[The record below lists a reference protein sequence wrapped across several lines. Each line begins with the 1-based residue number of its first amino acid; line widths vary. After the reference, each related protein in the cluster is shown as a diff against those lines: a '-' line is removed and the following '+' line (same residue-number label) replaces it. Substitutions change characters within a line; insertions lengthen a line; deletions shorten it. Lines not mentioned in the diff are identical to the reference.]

1 MLSQLY
7 IENIAVIR
15 QATIDFQQ
23 GFHVFTGETG
33 AGKTILISAINAVL
47 GGRTFKE
54 IIRTGETRATVSALF
69 TEISEELCKKIEVLG
84 YPLEDNQLL
93 VQREI
98 DLSGKGQCRLD
109 GRPATAAMLREVC
122 SLLIDIHGQ
131 HDNQEL
137 LSAEK
142 HLGFL
147 DSYGAY
153 PQEMAA
159 YTAAYER
166 MCECAARL
174 DKLQMDESYK
184 LQRMDILQF
193 QIKEIGDAKL
203 TDGEEERLVEQQK
216 RIRNAERITE
226 SLGAVYTLLNG
237 NGEEMRGALEALEEV
252 STELD
257 TASKYLTEFGGYSE
271 KLSDAYYMLEELG
284 SRARDTLEDADFD
297 PRQLDAIE
305 SRLDTIYKLKK
316 KYGNSIAEILE
327 YFERI
332 SEEYQ
337 SLELSD
343 ELTAHLQR
351 ELDEANL
358 VLHTVAEA
366 LTACRLAAAAEF
378 SERVEQELAYLD
390 MAGVRFSITRREKPY
405 GPTGADEM
413 EFMICTNTGEEAK
426 PLAKIASGGELA
438 RIMLAIKNVLAEKD
452 GIGTIIF
459 DEVDTGVSGRA
470 AQKIGKKLAEVARHR
485 QVICV
490 THLAPVAACAAHHYR
505 IYKTVE
511 DGRTFTR
518 VEELTRPQRV
528 QELARMMVGENI
540 TDSAL
545 KSAEEMLESQFY
557 LAYVMPPLTGAARF
571 LPK

>member
-15 QATIDFQQ
+15 QATIDFQK

-54 IIRTGETRATVSALF
+54 IIRTGESRARVSALF
-69 TEISEELCKKIEVLG
+69 TGIPASLAEKIGELG
-84 YPLEDNQLL
+84 YPLEDGQLL

-98 DLSGKGQCRLD
+98 DLTGKGQCRLD

-147 DSYGAY
+147 DSFGAY
-153 PQEMAA
+153 RKELEDYAKAYAQRMA
-159 YTAAYER
+159 
-166 MCECAARL
+166 CADRL
-174 DKLQMDESYK
+174 EKLQMDESYK

-193 QIKEIGDAKL
+193 QLKEIGDARL
-203 TDGEEERLVEQQK
+203 TDGEEEQLTEQQK
-216 RIRNAERITE
+216 RIKNAERITE
-226 SLGAVYTLLNG
+226 SLGTIYTLLNG
-237 NGEEMRGALEALEEV
+237 DGEELRGVLEALEEI

-257 TASKYLTEFGGYSE
+257 TAAKYLPDLTQYGD
-271 KLSDAYYMLEELG
+271 KLNDAYYMLEELG
-284 SRARDTLEDADFD
+284 STARDTLEDADFD
-297 PRQLDAIE
+297 PRQLDTIE
-305 SRLDTIYKLKK
+305 SRLDTIYRLKK
-316 KYGNSIAEILE
+316 KYGGSIAEILA
-327 YFERI
+327 YYDKI
-332 SEEYQ
+332 SEEYNT
-337 SLELSD
+337 LELSD
-343 ELTAHLQR
+343 EMVEQLR
-351 ELDEANL
+351 GELER
-358 VLHTVAEA
+358 AEQDLRQAAKA
-366 LTACRLAAAAEF
+366 LTARRLETAGEF
-378 SERVEQELAYLD
+378 VRRVEAELAYLD
-390 MAGVRFSITRREKPY
+390 MGGVRFSISRKEKAF
-405 GPTGADEM
+405 GPNGADEM
-413 EFMICTNTGEEAK
+413 EFLICTNAGEEAR

-452 GIGTIIF
+452 DIGTIIF

-470 AQKIGKKLAEVARHR
+470 AQKIGQKLAEVARHR

-511 DGRTFTR
+511 EGRTFTR
-518 VEELTRPQRV
+518 VEELGHEDRV
-528 QELARMMVGENI
+528 RELARIMVGDHI
-540 TDSAL
+540 TESAL
-545 KSAEEMLESQFY
+545 QSAGEML
-557 LAYVMPPLTGAARF
+557 AARA
-571 LPK
+571 

>member
-203 TDGEEERLVEQQK
+203 SDGEEERLVEQQK

-237 NGEEMRGALEALEEV
+237 NGEEMRGVLEALEEV

-378 SERVEQELAYLD
+378 SVRVEQELAYLD

-528 QELARMMVGENI
+528 QELARIMVGENI

-545 KSAEEMLESQFY
+545 KSAEEMLES
-557 LAYVMPPLTGAARF
+557 
-571 LPK
+571 

>member
-153 PQEMAA
+153 RQEMAA

-203 TDGEEERLVEQQK
+203 SDGEEERLVEQQK

-237 NGEEMRGALEALEEV
+237 NGEEMRGVLEALEEV

-257 TASKYLTEFGGYSE
+257 TAAKYLTEFGGYSE

-297 PRQLDAIE
+297 PRQLDDIE

-413 EFMICTNTGEEAK
+413 EFMICTNAGEEAK

-528 QELARMMVGENI
+528 QELARIMVGENI

-545 KSAEEMLESQFY
+545 KSAEEMLES
-557 LAYVMPPLTGAARF
+557 
-571 LPK
+571 

>member
-69 TEISEELCKKIEVLG
+69 TEIPEELCKKIEVLG

-237 NGEEMRGALEALEEV
+237 NGEEMRGVLEALEEV

-257 TASKYLTEFGGYSE
+257 TAAKYLTEFGGYSE

-358 VLHTVAEA
+358 VLHTEAEA

-528 QELARMMVGENI
+528 QELARIMVGENI

-545 KSAEEMLESQFY
+545 KSAEEMLDS
-557 LAYVMPPLTGAARF
+557 
-571 LPK
+571 

>member
-237 NGEEMRGALEALEEV
+237 NGEEMRGVLEALEEV

-257 TASKYLTEFGGYSE
+257 TAAKYLTEFGGYSE

-413 EFMICTNTGEEAK
+413 EFMISTNTGEEAK

-528 QELARMMVGENI
+528 QELARIMVGENI
-540 TDSAL
+540 TESAL
-545 KSAEEMLESQFY
+545 KSAEEMLES
-557 LAYVMPPLTGAARF
+557 
-571 LPK
+571 

>member
-147 DSYGAY
+147 DSFGEY
-153 PQEMAA
+153 PQELAA
-159 YTAAYER
+159 YTAAYDK
-166 MCECAARL
+166 MCDCAARL

-203 TDGEEERLVEQQK
+203 SDGEEERLVEQQK

-237 NGEEMRGALEALEEV
+237 NGEEMRGVLEALEEV

-257 TASKYLTEFGGYSE
+257 TAAKYLTEFGGYSE

-284 SRARDTLEDADFD
+284 SRARDLYTVAREPMPLVGAAEYTRRHDPNWLVQAWFNLMGRSTRKKKPTQEKFEPLVTAPFVSVASRVSHMLRGLLKGSLQKMGQLFSHEESRSTNVATFLALLELIRAGRVKVDDSGAL
-297 PRQLDAIE
+297 QLD
-305 SRLDTIYKLKK
+305 RT
-316 KYGNSIAEILE
+316 
-327 YFERI
+327 
-332 SEEYQ
+332 
-337 SLELSD
+337 
-343 ELTAHLQR
+343 H
-351 ELDEANL
+351 
-358 VLHTVAEA
+358 
-366 LTACRLAAAAEF
+366 
-378 SERVEQELAYLD
+378 
-390 MAGVRFSITRREKPY
+390 RR
-405 GPTGADEM
+405 
-413 EFMICTNTGEEAK
+413 
-426 PLAKIASGGELA
+426 
-438 RIMLAIKNVLAEKD
+438 RKD
-452 GIGTIIF
+452 
-459 DEVDTGVSGRA
+459 
-470 AQKIGKKLAEVARHR
+470 
-485 QVICV
+485 
-490 THLAPVAACAAHHYR
+490 
-505 IYKTVE
+505 KT
-511 DGRTFTR
+511 
-518 VEELTRPQRV
+518 P
-528 QELARMMVGENI
+528 
-540 TDSAL
+540 
-545 KSAEEMLESQFY
+545 
-557 LAYVMPPLTGAARF
+557 
-571 LPK
+571 

>member
-203 TDGEEERLVEQQK
+203 SDGEEERLVEQQK

-237 NGEEMRGALEALEEV
+237 NGEEMRGVLEALEEV

-257 TASKYLTEFGGYSE
+257 TAAKYLTEFGGYSE

-284 SRARDTLEDADFD
+284 SRARDMLEDADFD
-297 PRQLDAIE
+297 PRQLDDIE

-528 QELARMMVGENI
+528 QELARIMVGENI

-545 KSAEEMLESQFY
+545 KSAEEMLES
-557 LAYVMPPLTGAARF
+557 
-571 LPK
+571 

>member
-174 DKLQMDESYK
+174 DKLKMDESYK

-528 QELARMMVGENI
+528 QELARIMVGENI

-545 KSAEEMLESQFY
+545 KSAEEMLES
-557 LAYVMPPLTGAARF
+557 
-571 LPK
+571 

>member
-15 QATIDFQQ
+15 QATIDFQN

-54 IIRTGETRATVSALF
+54 IIRTGESRARVSALF
-69 TEISEELCKKIEVLG
+69 TGIPASLAEKIGELG
-84 YPLEDNQLL
+84 YPLEDGQLL

-98 DLSGKGQCRLD
+98 DLTGKGQCRLD

-147 DSYGAY
+147 DSFGAY
-153 PQEMAA
+153 RKELEDYAKAYAQRMA
-159 YTAAYER
+159 
-166 MCECAARL
+166 CADRL
-174 DKLQMDESYK
+174 EKLQMDESYK

-193 QIKEIGDAKL
+193 QLKEIGDARL
-203 TDGEEERLVEQQK
+203 TDGEEEQLTEQQK
-216 RIRNAERITE
+216 RIKNAERITE
-226 SLGAVYTLLNG
+226 SLGTIYTLLNG
-237 NGEEMRGALEALEEV
+237 DGEELRGVLEALEEI

-257 TASKYLTEFGGYSE
+257 TAAKYLPDFTQYGD
-271 KLSDAYYMLEELG
+271 KLNDAYYMLEELG
-284 SRARDTLEDADFD
+284 STARDTLEDADFD
-297 PRQLDAIE
+297 PRQLDTIE
-305 SRLDTIYKLKK
+305 SRLDTIYRLKK
-316 KYGNSIAEILE
+316 KYGGSIAEILA
-327 YFERI
+327 YYDKI
-332 SEEYQ
+332 SEEYNT
-337 SLELSD
+337 LELSD
-343 ELTAHLQR
+343 EMVEQLR
-351 ELDEANL
+351 GELER
-358 VLHTVAEA
+358 AEQDLRQAAKA
-366 LTACRLAAAAEF
+366 LTARRLETAGEF
-378 SERVEQELAYLD
+378 VRRVEAELAYLD
-390 MAGVRFSITRREKPY
+390 MSGVRFSISRKEKAF
-405 GPTGADEM
+405 GPNGADEM
-413 EFMICTNTGEEAK
+413 EFLICTNAGEEAR

-452 GIGTIIF
+452 DIGTIIF

-470 AQKIGKKLAEVARHR
+470 AQKIGQKLAEVARHR

-511 DGRTFTR
+511 EGRTFTR
-518 VEELTRPQRV
+518 VEELDHEERV
-528 QELARMMVGENI
+528 RELARIMVGDHI
-540 TDSAL
+540 TESAL
-545 KSAEEMLESQFY
+545 QSAGEML
-557 LAYVMPPLTGAARF
+557 AARA
-571 LPK
+571 

>member
-15 QATIDFQQ
+15 QATIDFSQ

-69 TEISEELCKKIEVLG
+69 TDIPATLCEKIAALG
-84 YPLEDNQLL
+84 YPPEDGQLL

-98 DLSGKGQCRLD
+98 DLAGKGQCRLD

-153 PQEMAA
+153 PQEQAA
-159 YTAAYER
+159 YTAAYDH
-166 MCECAARL
+166 MCDCAARL

-184 LQRMDILQF
+184 LQRMDILGF
-193 QIKEIGDAKL
+193 QLKEIGDAKL
-203 TDGEEERLVEQQK
+203 IDGEEEQ

-237 NGEEMRGALEALEEV
+237 DGEERRGALEILEEV
-252 STELD
+252 SSDLD
-257 TASKYLTEFGGYSE
+257 TAAKFLPEFEEYGD
-271 KLSDAYYMLEELG
+271 KLNDAYYMLEELG
-284 SRARDTLEDADFD
+284 ARARDTLEDSDFD

-316 KYGNSIAEILE
+316 KYGGSIAAILE
-327 YFERI
+327 YYDKI

-343 ELTAHLQR
+343 ELTAKLQMELDAANR
-351 ELDEANL
+351 ELRFA
-358 VLHTVAEA
+358 AEA
-366 LTACRLAAAAEF
+366 LTARRLSAAAEF
-378 SERVEQELAYLD
+378 SARVEAELAYLD
-390 MAGVRFSITRREKPY
+390 MAGVRFSITRREKNF

-452 GIGTIIF
+452 DIGTIIF

-511 DGRTFTR
+511 DGRTFTK
-518 VEELTRPQRV
+518 VEELNRPQRV
-528 QELARMMVGENI
+528 QELARIMVGENI

-545 KSAEEMLESQFY
+545 KSAEEMLES
-557 LAYVMPPLTGAARF
+557 
-571 LPK
+571 

>member
-237 NGEEMRGALEALEEV
+237 NGEEMHGVLEALEEV

-257 TASKYLTEFGGYSE
+257 TAAKYLTEFGGYSE

-528 QELARMMVGENI
+528 QELARIMVGENI
-540 TDSAL
+540 TESAL
-545 KSAEEMLESQFY
+545 KSAEEMLES
-557 LAYVMPPLTGAARF
+557 
-571 LPK
+571 

>member
-69 TEISEELCKKIEVLG
+69 TEIPAEICSKIEKLG

-153 PQEMAA
+153 PQEMADYA
-159 YTAAYER
+159 AAYEQ
-166 MCECAARL
+166 MCDCAARL
-174 DKLQMDESYK
+174 EKLQMDESYK

-193 QIKEIGDAKL
+193 QLKEIGEAKL
-203 TDGEEERLVEQQK
+203 TAGEEEQLVEQQK

-226 SLGAVYTLLNG
+226 SLGAIYTLLNG
-237 NGEEMRGALEALEEV
+237 DGEEMRGALEALEEV
-252 STELD
+252 SSELD
-257 TASKYLTEFGGYSE
+257 TAAKYLPDFEGYGE
-271 KLSDAYYMLEELG
+271 KLSDAYYLLEELG

-297 PRQLDAIE
+297 PRQLNAIE
-305 SRLDTIYKLKK
+305 DRLDTIYKLKK
-316 KYGNSIAEILE
+316 KYGGSIADILE
-327 YFERI
+327 YYEKI

-343 ELTAHLQR
+343 ELTARLQR
-351 ELDEANL
+351 DLDEANL
-358 VLHTVAEA
+358 VLRDAAKA
-366 LTACRLAAAAEF
+366 LTARRLTAAAAF
-378 SERVEQELAYLD
+378 SQRVEAELAYLD
-390 MAGVRFSITRREKPY
+390 MAGVKFSITRREKPY

-470 AQKIGKKLAEVARHR
+470 AQKIGRKLAEVARHR

-511 DGRTFTR
+511 AGRTFTR
-518 VEELTRPQRV
+518 VEEMNRSQRV
-528 QELARMMVGENI
+528 QELARIMVGENI
-540 TDSAL
+540 TESAL
-545 KSAEEMLESQFY
+545 KSAEEMLTE
-557 LAYVMPPLTGAARF
+557 A
-571 LPK
+571 

>member
-15 QATIDFQQ
+15 QATIDFQK

-54 IIRTGETRATVSALF
+54 IIRTGESRARVSALF
-69 TEISEELCKKIEVLG
+69 TGIPASLAEKIGELG
-84 YPLEDNQLL
+84 YPLEDGQLL

-98 DLSGKGQCRLD
+98 DLTGKGQCRLD
-109 GRPATAAMLREVC
+109 GRPATVAMLREVC

-147 DSYGAY
+147 DSFGAY
-153 PQEMAA
+153 RKELEDYAKAYAQRMA
-159 YTAAYER
+159 
-166 MCECAARL
+166 CADRL
-174 DKLQMDESYK
+174 EKLQMDESYK

-193 QIKEIGDAKL
+193 QLKEIGDARL
-203 TDGEEERLVEQQK
+203 TDGEEEQLTEQQK
-216 RIRNAERITE
+216 RIKNAERITE
-226 SLGAVYTLLNG
+226 SLGTIYTLLNG
-237 NGEEMRGALEALEEV
+237 DGEELRGVLEALEEI

-257 TASKYLTEFGGYSE
+257 TAAKYLPDFTQYGD
-271 KLSDAYYMLEELG
+271 KLNDAYYMLEELG
-284 SRARDTLEDADFD
+284 STARDTLEDADFD
-297 PRQLDAIE
+297 PRQLDTIE
-305 SRLDTIYKLKK
+305 SRLDTIYRLKK
-316 KYGNSIAEILE
+316 KYGGSIAEILA
-327 YFERI
+327 YYDKI
-332 SEEYQ
+332 SEEYNT
-337 SLELSD
+337 LELSD
-343 ELTAHLQR
+343 EMVEQLR
-351 ELDEANL
+351 GELER
-358 VLHTVAEA
+358 AEQDLRQAAKA
-366 LTACRLAAAAEF
+366 LTARRLETAGEF
-378 SERVEQELAYLD
+378 VRRVEAELAYLD
-390 MAGVRFSITRREKPY
+390 MGGVRFSISRKEKAF
-405 GPTGADEM
+405 GPNGADEM
-413 EFMICTNTGEEAK
+413 EFLICTNAGEEAR

-452 GIGTIIF
+452 DIGTIIF

-470 AQKIGKKLAEVARHR
+470 AQKIGQKLAEVARHR

-511 DGRTFTR
+511 EGRTFTR
-518 VEELTRPQRV
+518 VEELGHEDRV
-528 QELARMMVGENI
+528 RELARIMVGDHI
-540 TDSAL
+540 TESAL
-545 KSAEEMLESQFY
+545 QSAGEML
-557 LAYVMPPLTGAARF
+557 AARA
-571 LPK
+571 

>member
-237 NGEEMRGALEALEEV
+237 NGEEMCGVLEALEEV

-257 TASKYLTEFGGYSE
+257 TAAKYLTEFGGYSE

-297 PRQLDAIE
+297 PRQLDDIE

-528 QELARMMVGENI
+528 QELARIMVGENI

-545 KSAEEMLESQFY
+545 KSAEEMLES
-557 LAYVMPPLTGAARF
+557 
-571 LPK
+571 

>member
-257 TASKYLTEFGGYSE
+257 TAAKYLTEFGGYSE

-413 EFMICTNTGEEAK
+413 EFMICTNAGEEAK

-528 QELARMMVGENI
+528 QELARIMVGENI

-545 KSAEEMLESQFY
+545 KSAEEMLES
-557 LAYVMPPLTGAARF
+557 
-571 LPK
+571 

>member
-15 QATIDFQQ
+15 QATIDFQK

-54 IIRTGETRATVSALF
+54 IIRTGESRARVSALF
-69 TEISEELCKKIEVLG
+69 TGIPASLAEKIGELG
-84 YPLEDNQLL
+84 YPLEDGQLL

-98 DLSGKGQCRLD
+98 DLTGKGQCRLD

-147 DSYGAY
+147 DSFGAY
-153 PQEMAA
+153 RKELEDYAKAYAQRMA
-159 YTAAYER
+159 
-166 MCECAARL
+166 CADRL
-174 DKLQMDESYK
+174 EKLQMDESYK

-193 QIKEIGDAKL
+193 QLKEIGDARL
-203 TDGEEERLVEQQK
+203 TDGEEEQLTEQQK
-216 RIRNAERITE
+216 RIKNAERITE
-226 SLGAVYTLLNG
+226 SLGTIYTLLNG
-237 NGEEMRGALEALEEV
+237 DGEELRGVLEALEEI

-257 TASKYLTEFGGYSE
+257 TAAKYLPDFTQYGD
-271 KLSDAYYMLEELG
+271 KLNDAYYMLEELG
-284 SRARDTLEDADFD
+284 STARDTLEDADFD
-297 PRQLDAIE
+297 PRQLDTIE
-305 SRLDTIYKLKK
+305 SRLDTIYRLKR
-316 KYGNSIAEILE
+316 KYGGSIAEILA
-327 YFERI
+327 YYDKI
-332 SEEYQ
+332 SEEYNT
-337 SLELSD
+337 LELSD
-343 ELTAHLQR
+343 EMVEQLR
-351 ELDEANL
+351 GELER
-358 VLHTVAEA
+358 AEQDLRQAAKA
-366 LTACRLAAAAEF
+366 LTARRLETAGEF
-378 SERVEQELAYLD
+378 VRRVEAELAYLD
-390 MAGVRFSITRREKPY
+390 MGGVRFSISRKEKAF
-405 GPTGADEM
+405 GPNGADEM
-413 EFMICTNTGEEAK
+413 EFLICTNAGEEAR

-452 GIGTIIF
+452 DIGTIIF

-470 AQKIGKKLAEVARHR
+470 AQKIGQKLAEVARHR

-511 DGRTFTR
+511 EGRTFTR
-518 VEELTRPQRV
+518 VEELGHEDRV
-528 QELARMMVGENI
+528 RELARIMVGDHI
-540 TDSAL
+540 TESAL
-545 KSAEEMLESQFY
+545 QSAGEML
-557 LAYVMPPLTGAARF
+557 AARA
-571 LPK
+571 

>member
-69 TEISEELCKKIEVLG
+69 TEISEDLCKKIEVLG

-153 PQEMAA
+153 RQEMAA

-184 LQRMDILQF
+184 LQRMDILRF

-237 NGEEMRGALEALEEV
+237 NGEEMCGVLEALEEV

-257 TASKYLTEFGGYSE
+257 TAAKYLTEFGGYSE

-297 PRQLDAIE
+297 PRQLDDIE

-528 QELARMMVGENI
+528 QELARIMVGENI

-545 KSAEEMLESQFY
+545 KSAEEMLES
-557 LAYVMPPLTGAARF
+557 
-571 LPK
+571 

>member
-15 QATIDFQQ
+15 QATIDFQK

-54 IIRTGETRATVSALF
+54 IIRTGESRARVSALF
-69 TEISEELCKKIEVLG
+69 TGIPASLAEKIGELG
-84 YPLEDNQLL
+84 YPLEDGQLL

-98 DLSGKGQCRLD
+98 DLTGKGQCRLD

-147 DSYGAY
+147 DSFGAY
-153 PQEMAA
+153 RQELEDYAKAYAQRMA
-159 YTAAYER
+159 
-166 MCECAARL
+166 CADRL
-174 DKLQMDESYK
+174 EKLQMDESYK

-193 QIKEIGDAKL
+193 QLKEIGDARL
-203 TDGEEERLVEQQK
+203 TDGEEEQLTEQQK
-216 RIRNAERITE
+216 RIKNAERITE
-226 SLGAVYTLLNG
+226 SLGTIYTLLNG
-237 NGEEMRGALEALEEV
+237 DGEELRGVLEALEEI

-257 TASKYLTEFGGYSE
+257 TAAKYLPDFTQYGD
-271 KLSDAYYMLEELG
+271 KLNDAYYMLEELG
-284 SRARDTLEDADFD
+284 STARDTLEDADFD
-297 PRQLDAIE
+297 PRQLDTIE
-305 SRLDTIYKLKK
+305 SRLDTIYRLKK
-316 KYGNSIAEILE
+316 KYGGSIAEILA
-327 YFERI
+327 YYDKI
-332 SEEYQ
+332 SEEYNT
-337 SLELSD
+337 LELSD
-343 ELTAHLQR
+343 EMVEQLR
-351 ELDEANL
+351 GELER
-358 VLHTVAEA
+358 AEQDLRQAAKA
-366 LTACRLAAAAEF
+366 LTARRLETAGEF
-378 SERVEQELAYLD
+378 VRRVEAELAYLD
-390 MAGVRFSITRREKPY
+390 MGGVRFSISRKEKAF
-405 GPTGADEM
+405 GPNGADEM
-413 EFMICTNTGEEAK
+413 EFLICTNAGEETR

-452 GIGTIIF
+452 DIGTIIF

-470 AQKIGKKLAEVARHR
+470 AQKIGQKLAEVARHR

-511 DGRTFTR
+511 EGRTFTR
-518 VEELTRPQRV
+518 VEELGHEDRV
-528 QELARMMVGENI
+528 RELARIMVGDHI
-540 TDSAL
+540 TESAL
-545 KSAEEMLESQFY
+545 QSAGEML
-557 LAYVMPPLTGAARF
+557 AARA
-571 LPK
+571 

>member
-257 TASKYLTEFGGYSE
+257 TAAKYLTEFGGYSE

-413 EFMICTNTGEEAK
+413 EFMISTNTGEEAK

-528 QELARMMVGENI
+528 QELARIMVGENI

-545 KSAEEMLESQFY
+545 KSAEEMLES
-557 LAYVMPPLTGAARF
+557 
-571 LPK
+571 

>member
-69 TEISEELCKKIEVLG
+69 TEISEDLCKKIEVLG

-153 PQEMAA
+153 RQEMAA

-184 LQRMDILQF
+184 LQRMDILRF

-203 TDGEEERLVEQQK
+203 SDGEEERLVEQQK

-237 NGEEMRGALEALEEV
+237 NGEEMRGVLEALEEV

-257 TASKYLTEFGGYSE
+257 TAAKYLTEFGGYSE

-297 PRQLDAIE
+297 PRQLDDIE

-528 QELARMMVGENI
+528 QELARIMVGENI

-545 KSAEEMLESQFY
+545 KSAEEMLES
-557 LAYVMPPLTGAARF
+557 
-571 LPK
+571 

>member
-69 TEISEELCKKIEVLG
+69 TEIPEELCKKIEVLG

-153 PQEMAA
+153 RQEMAA

-237 NGEEMRGALEALEEV
+237 NGEEMRGVLEALEEV

-257 TASKYLTEFGGYSE
+257 TAAKYLTEFGGYSE

-358 VLHTVAEA
+358 VLHTEAEA

-528 QELARMMVGENI
+528 QELARIMVGENI

-545 KSAEEMLESQFY
+545 KSAEEMLES
-557 LAYVMPPLTGAARF
+557 
-571 LPK
+571 

>member
-153 PQEMAA
+153 RQEMAA
-159 YTAAYER
+159 YTAAYEK
-166 MCECAARL
+166 MCDCAARL

-203 TDGEEERLVEQQK
+203 SDGEEERLVEQQK

-237 NGEEMRGALEALEEV
+237 NGEEMRGVLEALEEV

-257 TASKYLTEFGGYSE
+257 TAAKYLTEFGGYSE

-405 GPTGADEM
+405 GTTGADEM

-528 QELARMMVGENI
+528 QELARIMVGENI

-545 KSAEEMLESQFY
+545 KSAEEMLES
-557 LAYVMPPLTGAARF
+557 
-571 LPK
+571 

>member
-257 TASKYLTEFGGYSE
+257 TAAKYLTEFGGYSE

-297 PRQLDAIE
+297 PRQLDDIE

-518 VEELTRPQRV
+518 VEELTRSQRV
-528 QELARMMVGENI
+528 QELARIMVGENI

-545 KSAEEMLESQFY
+545 KSAEEMLES
-557 LAYVMPPLTGAARF
+557 
-571 LPK
+571 

>member
-203 TDGEEERLVEQQK
+203 SDGEEERLVEQQK

-237 NGEEMRGALEALEEV
+237 NGEEMRGVLEALEEV

-257 TASKYLTEFGGYSE
+257 TAAKYLTEFGGYSE

-343 ELTAHLQR
+343 ELTAHLQQ

-413 EFMICTNTGEEAK
+413 EFMISTNTGEEAK

-528 QELARMMVGENI
+528 QELARIMVGENI

-545 KSAEEMLESQFY
+545 KSAEEMLES
-557 LAYVMPPLTGAARF
+557 
-571 LPK
+571 

>member
-153 PQEMAA
+153 SQEMAA
-159 YTAAYER
+159 YTAAYEK

-237 NGEEMRGALEALEEV
+237 NGEEMRGVLEALEEV

-257 TASKYLTEFGGYSE
+257 TAAKYLTEFGGYSE

-297 PRQLDAIE
+297 PRQLNDIE

-518 VEELTRPQRV
+518 VEELTRSQRV
-528 QELARMMVGENI
+528 QELARIMVGENI

-545 KSAEEMLESQFY
+545 KSAEEMLES
-557 LAYVMPPLTGAARF
+557 
-571 LPK
+571 

>member
-15 QATIDFQQ
+15 QATIDFQK

-54 IIRTGETRATVSALF
+54 IIRTGESRARVSALF
-69 TEISEELCKKIEVLG
+69 TGIPASLAEKIGELG
-84 YPLEDNQLL
+84 YPLEDGQLL

-98 DLSGKGQCRLD
+98 DLTGKGQCRLD

-147 DSYGAY
+147 DSFGAY
-153 PQEMAA
+153 RKELEDYAKAYAQRMA
-159 YTAAYER
+159 
-166 MCECAARL
+166 CADRL
-174 DKLQMDESYK
+174 EKLQMDESYK

-193 QIKEIGDAKL
+193 QLKEIGDARL
-203 TDGEEERLVEQQK
+203 TDGEEEQLTEQQK
-216 RIRNAERITE
+216 RIKNAERITE
-226 SLGAVYTLLNG
+226 SLGTIYTLLNG
-237 NGEEMRGALEALEEV
+237 DGEELRGVLEALEEI

-257 TASKYLTEFGGYSE
+257 TAAKYLPDFTQYGD
-271 KLSDAYYMLEELG
+271 KLNDAYYMLEELG
-284 SRARDTLEDADFD
+284 STARDTLEDADFD
-297 PRQLDAIE
+297 PRQLDTIE
-305 SRLDTIYKLKK
+305 SRLDTIYRLKK
-316 KYGNSIAEILE
+316 KYGGSIAEILA
-327 YFERI
+327 YYDKI
-332 SEEYQ
+332 SEEYNT
-337 SLELSD
+337 LELSD
-343 ELTAHLQR
+343 EMVEKLRGELERAEQDLQQ
-351 ELDEANL
+351 A
-358 VLHTVAEA
+358 AKA
-366 LTACRLAAAAEF
+366 LTARRMEAAGEF
-378 SERVEQELAYLD
+378 VKRVEAELAYLD
-390 MAGVRFSITRREKPY
+390 MGGVRFSISRKEKAF
-405 GPTGADEM
+405 GPNGADEM
-413 EFMICTNTGEEAK
+413 EFLICTNAGEEAR

-452 GIGTIIF
+452 DIGTIIF

-470 AQKIGKKLAEVARHR
+470 AQKIGQKLAEVARHR

-511 DGRTFTR
+511 EGRTFTR
-518 VEELTRPQRV
+518 VEELGHEDRV
-528 QELARMMVGENI
+528 RELARIMVGDHI
-540 TDSAL
+540 TESAL
-545 KSAEEMLESQFY
+545 QSAGEML
-557 LAYVMPPLTGAARF
+557 AARA
-571 LPK
+571 

>member
-203 TDGEEERLVEQQK
+203 SDGEEERLVEQQK

-237 NGEEMRGALEALEEV
+237 NGEEMRGILEALEEV

-257 TASKYLTEFGGYSE
+257 TAAKYLTEFGGYSE

-297 PRQLDAIE
+297 PRQLDDIE

-518 VEELTRPQRV
+518 VEELTRSQRV
-528 QELARMMVGENI
+528 QELARIMVGENI

-545 KSAEEMLESQFY
+545 KSAEEMLES
-557 LAYVMPPLTGAARF
+557 
-571 LPK
+571 

>member
-54 IIRTGETRATVSALF
+54 IIRTGETCATVSALF
-69 TEISEELCKKIEVLG
+69 TEIPAEICSKIEKLG
-84 YPLEDNQLL
+84 YPLEDGQLL

-98 DLSGKGQCRLD
+98 DLLGKGQCRLD

-153 PQEMAA
+153 PQEMADYA
-159 YTAAYER
+159 AAYEQ
-166 MCECAARL
+166 MCDCAARL
-174 DKLQMDESYK
+174 EKLQMDESYK

-193 QIKEIGDAKL
+193 QLKEIGEAKL
-203 TDGEEERLVEQQK
+203 TAGEEEQLVEQQK

-226 SLGAVYTLLNG
+226 SLGAIYTLLNG
-237 NGEEMRGALEALEEV
+237 DGEEMRGALEALEEV
-252 STELD
+252 SSELD
-257 TASKYLTEFGGYSE
+257 TAAKYLPDFEGYGE
-271 KLSDAYYMLEELG
+271 KLSDAYYLLEELG

-297 PRQLDAIE
+297 PRQLNAIE
-305 SRLDTIYKLKK
+305 DRLDTIYKLKK
-316 KYGNSIAEILE
+316 KYGGSIADILE
-327 YFERI
+327 YYEKI

-343 ELTAHLQR
+343 ELTARLQR
-351 ELDEANL
+351 ELDGANL
-358 VLHTVAEA
+358 VLRDAAKA
-366 LTACRLAAAAEF
+366 LTARRLTAAAAF
-378 SERVEQELAYLD
+378 SQRVEAELAYLD
-390 MAGVRFSITRREKPY
+390 MAGVKFSITRREKPY

-470 AQKIGKKLAEVARHR
+470 AQKIGRKLAEVARHR

-511 DGRTFTR
+511 AGRTFTR
-518 VEELTRPQRV
+518 VEELNRSQRV
-528 QELARMMVGENI
+528 QELARIMVGENI
-540 TDSAL
+540 TESAL
-545 KSAEEMLESQFY
+545 KSAEEMLTE
-557 LAYVMPPLTGAARF
+557 A
-571 LPK
+571 

>member
-153 PQEMAA
+153 PQETAA

-237 NGEEMRGALEALEEV
+237 NGEEMRGVLEALEEV

-257 TASKYLTEFGGYSE
+257 TAAKYLTEFGGYSE

-297 PRQLDAIE
+297 PRQLDDIE

-528 QELARMMVGENI
+528 QELARIMVGENI

-545 KSAEEMLESQFY
+545 KSAEEMLES
-557 LAYVMPPLTGAARF
+557 
-571 LPK
+571 

>member
-153 PQEMAA
+153 RQEMAA

-203 TDGEEERLVEQQK
+203 SDGEEERLVEQQK

-237 NGEEMRGALEALEEV
+237 NGEEMRGVLEALEEV

-257 TASKYLTEFGGYSE
+257 TAAKYLTEFGGYSE

-297 PRQLDAIE
+297 PRQLNDIE

-528 QELARMMVGENI
+528 QELARIMVGENI

-545 KSAEEMLESQFY
+545 KSAEEMLES
-557 LAYVMPPLTGAARF
+557 
-571 LPK
+571 

>member
-237 NGEEMRGALEALEEV
+237 NGEEMRGVLEALEEV

-257 TASKYLTEFGGYSE
+257 TAAKYLTEFGGYSE

-332 SEEYQ
+332 REEYQ

-366 LTACRLAAAAEF
+366 LTACRLTAAAEF

-528 QELARMMVGENI
+528 QELARIMVGENI

-545 KSAEEMLESQFY
+545 KSAEEMLES
-557 LAYVMPPLTGAARF
+557 
-571 LPK
+571 

>member
-15 QATIDFQQ
+15 QATIDFQK

-54 IIRTGETRATVSALF
+54 IIRTGESRARVSALF
-69 TEISEELCKKIEVLG
+69 TGIPASLAEKIGELG
-84 YPLEDNQLL
+84 YPLEDGQLL

-98 DLSGKGQCRLD
+98 DLTGKGQCRLD

-147 DSYGAY
+147 DSFGAY
-153 PQEMAA
+153 RQELEDYAKAYAQRMA
-159 YTAAYER
+159 
-166 MCECAARL
+166 CADRL
-174 DKLQMDESYK
+174 EKLQMDESYK

-193 QIKEIGDAKL
+193 QLKEIGDARL
-203 TDGEEERLVEQQK
+203 TDGEEEQLTEQQK
-216 RIRNAERITE
+216 RIKNAERITE
-226 SLGAVYTLLNG
+226 SLGTIYTLLNG
-237 NGEEMRGALEALEEV
+237 DGEELRGVLEALEEI

-257 TASKYLTEFGGYSE
+257 TAAKYLPDFTQYGD
-271 KLSDAYYMLEELG
+271 KLNDAYYMLEELG
-284 SRARDTLEDADFD
+284 STARDTLEDADFD
-297 PRQLDAIE
+297 PRQLDTIE
-305 SRLDTIYKLKK
+305 SRLDTIYRLKK
-316 KYGNSIAEILE
+316 KYGGSIAEILA
-327 YFERI
+327 YYDKI
-332 SEEYQ
+332 SEEYNT
-337 SLELSD
+337 LELSD
-343 ELTAHLQR
+343 EMVEQLR
-351 ELDEANL
+351 GELER
-358 VLHTVAEA
+358 AEQDLRQAAKA
-366 LTACRLAAAAEF
+366 LTARRLETAGEF
-378 SERVEQELAYLD
+378 VRRVEAELAYLD
-390 MAGVRFSITRREKPY
+390 MGGVRFSISRKEKAF
-405 GPTGADEM
+405 GPNGADEM
-413 EFMICTNTGEEAK
+413 EFLICTNAGEEAR

-438 RIMLAIKNVLAEKD
+438 RIMLALKNVLAEKD
-452 GIGTIIF
+452 DIGTIIF

-470 AQKIGKKLAEVARHR
+470 AQKIGQKLAEVARHR

-511 DGRTFTR
+511 EGRTFTR
-518 VEELTRPQRV
+518 VEELGHEDRV
-528 QELARMMVGENI
+528 RELARIMVGDHI
-540 TDSAL
+540 TESAL
-545 KSAEEMLESQFY
+545 QSAGEML
-557 LAYVMPPLTGAARF
+557 AARA
-571 LPK
+571 

>member
-237 NGEEMRGALEALEEV
+237 NGEEMRGVLEALEEV

-257 TASKYLTEFGGYSE
+257 TAAKYLTEFGGYSE
-271 KLSDAYYMLEELG
+271 KLSDAYYMMEELG

-413 EFMICTNTGEEAK
+413 EIMICTNTGEEAK

-528 QELARMMVGENI
+528 QELARIMVGENI

-545 KSAEEMLESQFY
+545 KSAEEMLES
-557 LAYVMPPLTGAARF
+557 
-571 LPK
+571 

>member
-237 NGEEMRGALEALEEV
+237 NGEEMRGVLEALEEV

-257 TASKYLTEFGGYSE
+257 TAAKYLTEFGGYSE

-297 PRQLDAIE
+297 PRQLDDIE

-490 THLAPVAACAAHHYR
+490 THLAPVAACAAHHR

-511 DGRTFTR
+511 DGRTFTC
-518 VEELTRPQRV
+518 VEELTRSQRV
-528 QELARMMVGENI
+528 QELARIMVGENI

-545 KSAEEMLESQFY
+545 KSAEEMLES
-557 LAYVMPPLTGAARF
+557 
-571 LPK
+571 

>member
-237 NGEEMRGALEALEEV
+237 NGEEMRGVLEALEEV

-257 TASKYLTEFGGYSE
+257 TAAKYLTEFGGYSE

-297 PRQLDAIE
+297 PRQLDDIE

-470 AQKIGKKLAEVARHR
+470 AQKIGKKLAKVARHR

-528 QELARMMVGENI
+528 QELARIMVGENI

-545 KSAEEMLESQFY
+545 KSAEEMLES
-557 LAYVMPPLTGAARF
+557 
-571 LPK
+571 

>member
-203 TDGEEERLVEQQK
+203 SDGEEERLVEQQK

-297 PRQLDAIE
+297 PRQLDDIE

-358 VLHTVAEA
+358 VLHTEAEA

-518 VEELTRPQRV
+518 VEELTRSQRV
-528 QELARMMVGENI
+528 QELARIMVGENI

-545 KSAEEMLESQFY
+545 KSAEEMLES
-557 LAYVMPPLTGAARF
+557 
-571 LPK
+571 

>member
-237 NGEEMRGALEALEEV
+237 NGEEMRGVLEALEEV

-257 TASKYLTEFGGYSE
+257 TAAKYLTEFGGYSE

-297 PRQLDAIE
+297 PRQLDDIE

-518 VEELTRPQRV
+518 VEELNRLQRV
-528 QELARMMVGENI
+528 QELARIMVGENI

-545 KSAEEMLESQFY
+545 KSAEEMLES
-557 LAYVMPPLTGAARF
+557 
-571 LPK
+571 